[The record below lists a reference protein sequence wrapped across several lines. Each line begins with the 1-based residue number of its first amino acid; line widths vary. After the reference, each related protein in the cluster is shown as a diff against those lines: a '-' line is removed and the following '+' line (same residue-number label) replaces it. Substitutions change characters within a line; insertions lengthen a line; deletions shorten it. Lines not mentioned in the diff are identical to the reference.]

1 MREER
6 AIDLCKGDVST
17 SLNMTAMKRGSFG
30 GEEWAIELCKGDSS
44 TALRM
49 TGKMR
54 VGRRVK
60 TFGYEKGAT
69 GRRGSEGAIVKRF
82 CVEGR

>member
-54 VGRRVK
+54 VGWRVK
-60 TFGYEKGAT
+60 TFLDMRKGQQEE
-69 GRRGSEGAIVKRF
+69 GEVRGQS
-82 CVEGR
+82 